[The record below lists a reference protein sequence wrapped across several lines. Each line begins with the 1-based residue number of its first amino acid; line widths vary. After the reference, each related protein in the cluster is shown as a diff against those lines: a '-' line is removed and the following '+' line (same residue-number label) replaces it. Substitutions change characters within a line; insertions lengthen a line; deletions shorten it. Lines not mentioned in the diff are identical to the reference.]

1 MPKIDE
7 EEIKRVYI
15 QADLLYSEAEV
26 EQAINKLA
34 ALVTED
40 MADKTPVVFPVL
52 NGGLVV
58 GGKLLTKLN
67 FPLEAGYLHA
77 TRYRNT
83 TSGHSLEWLMKPQI
97 DVKGRA
103 VLIVDDIFDEGITLT
118 EIVNYCHAEGAS
130 EVKVAVLVHKNHN
143 RTPTAT
149 PALQADFIGL
159 EIEDRYVFGYGMD
172 YKGYW
177 RNAPGIFAVR
187 ERDR

>member
-67 FPLEAGYLHA
+67 FPKLTLKDERYSSLMTYLM
-77 TRYRNT
+77 R
-83 TSGHSLEWLMKPQI
+83 
-97 DVKGRA
+97 V
-103 VLIVDDIFDEGITLT
+103 
-118 EIVNYCHAEGAS
+118 
-130 EVKVAVLVHKNHN
+130 
-143 RTPTAT
+143 
-149 PALQADFIGL
+149 
-159 EIEDRYVFGYGMD
+159 
-172 YKGYW
+172 
-177 RNAPGIFAVR
+177 
-187 ERDR
+187 